1 VGVELGR
8 GRKLPEILAGM
19 HGMVAEGV
27 FTTNAAVEL
36 AEKYAV
42 EMPITEQMYEVLS
55 VGKSPREAI
64 HALMTRTS
72 KPESGSQAPR

>member
-27 FTTNAAVEL
+27 FTTKAAVQL
-36 AEKYAV
+36 AKSRRV
-42 EMPITEQMYEVLS
+42 EMPITEQMDAVLDQ
-55 VGKSPREAI
+55 GKSPHDAI
-64 HALMTRTS
+64 RALMTRTS
-72 KPESGSQAPR
+72 KRES